1 MRGIRVLLIDD
12 ERLYVESLAKVLQ
25 RRGLEAVVAYDGVS
39 SLTLAAEQEPDVVV
53 LDLRMPAPDGLATL
67 AELRALSP
75 STPVILLTGHAD
87 LEGAAA
93 ALAAGAAD
101 VLLKPCPIDVLV
113 PAIENAAERR
123 KVALGLASSRSPT
136 GSGDRGLLGSE

>member
-1 MRGIRVLLIDD
+1 MLLIDD

-67 AELRALSP
+67 AKLRALSP
-75 STPVILLTGHAD
+75 STPVLLLTGDAD

-123 KVALGLASSRSPT
+123 EVALGLASSRSPT